1 MNREDFQ
8 LPFKIKFSIEGMIKE
23 LESSDANIGEFKAI
37 VDYIKEEIPE
47 LIEGV
52 ESIDYFESSLS
63 EIAPIIEKIMP
74 KSLTRNM
81 LKALSFPLIDKFYF
95 PSEDLKAI
103 IEDQGT
109 TFKSFFND
117 YTEENFYK
125 ICCCFILSKYYK
137 VNIELDHTNLL
148 EIDNGKGF
156 LTYLTVMY
164 SFEYLEISPQNST
177 YDLSEDQI
185 DELLNNYENTALWYK
200 YFPINS
206 WVIKGIVLA
215 TMFDNTSYIALSNL
229 KTRLLTYREAS
240 EQINQDVINSFKSIF
255 KLSDLEIGFSSFNSD
270 VNTIIDFQLPIMT
283 KSMVLNDSKILYIGN
298 LFCDNMANTMNQ
310 TDYFVI
316 SNAGS
321 YLKNNPDDLLAKNL
335 KANGYNSIIMYP
347 LRKNGEFLG
356 ILEIVSSKVGAFNR
370 INANQIR
377 EILPL
382 IEESLFRYYNEFDHQ
397 VNSFIQ
403 TEFTSLHPS
412 VEWKF
417 KKRAKEAILNPH
429 SIQRKTK
436 IQFQDVYPM
445 YGEID
450 VRNSSF
456 LRNQCMK
463 IDYTNQLNFLI
474 KVCEEL
480 FNRTK
485 NLKFI
490 DFIEQLKDFLK
501 RIEHVD
507 KIYFEREI
515 FEFISFKVHPEIPKY
530 TKENDQSIIAEY
542 LEKLDEITGL
552 YYIERKKFDT
562 SIFKLNELLSSKL
575 DIYQLDA
582 QEIFPHYYERFKT
595 DGVDYNLYLGKS
607 IDPTKKFTYQE
618 VKDLRYWQLQ
628 AMIAME
634 QQFNSLRKDLPIDIN
649 VASLI
654 LATNMRLDIV
664 FKMDEK
670 RFDVDGYN
678 NAKYE
683 IIKKRINKAYINNT
697 QDRINIPGKLCVIYT
712 DDFLKDEYIIYITK
726 LIEKGYLLNDVEFL
740 EVGDLQGIGGL
751 LAMRVS
757 INYENKMLRCENLY

>member
-1 MNREDFQ
+1 MIRENFQ
-8 LPFKIKFSIEGMIKE
+8 LPFKIKFSIGRIIDE
-23 LESSDANIGEFKAI
+23 LESSEVNFDDFKTI
-37 VDYIKEEIPE
+37 VDHIKTIAPE

-52 ESIDYFESSLS
+52 ESIQEFESKLNI
-63 EIAPIIEKIMP
+63 IAPIIESIMP
-74 KSLTRNM
+74 KYLMRNT

-95 PSEDLKAI
+95 PSDDLKAI
-103 IEDQGT
+103 IQDQGT
-109 TFKSFFND
+109 TFKLFFND

-156 LTYLTVMY
+156 LTYLTVLY
-164 SFEYLEISPQNST
+164 SFEYLEIFPQNST
-177 YDLSEDQI
+177 YDLSEEQI
-185 DELLNNYENTALWYK
+185 DVLLNNYENTELWYK

-215 TMFDNTSYIALSNL
+215 TMFDNTPHIALSNL
-229 KTRLLTYREAS
+229 KTRLLTYRETS

-255 KLSDLEIGFSSFNSD
+255 RLSDLEIGFSSFNSE
-270 VNTIIDFQLPIMT
+270 VNAIIDFQMPIMT
-283 KSMVLNDSKILYIGN
+283 KSLVLNDSKILYIGN
-298 LFCDNMANTMNQ
+298 LFCNANSTNHD
-310 TDYFVI
+310 DYFVI
-316 SNAGS
+316 SNAES

-335 KANGYNSIIMYP
+335 MANGFNSIIMYP

-382 IEESLFRYYNEFDHQ
+382 IEDSLFRYYNEFDHQ

-403 TEFTSLHPS
+403 TEYTSLHPS

-417 KKRAKEAILNPH
+417 KKRAKEVILNPD
-429 SIQRKTK
+429 SFQKNFK
-436 IQFQDVYPM
+436 IKFQDVYPM

-450 VRNSSF
+450 VRGSSF

-474 KVCEEL
+474 KICDEL
-480 FNRTK
+480 FQRSK
-485 NLKFI
+485 DSKFL
-490 DFIEQLKDFLK
+490 DFIVQLKDFLK

-515 FEFISFKVHPEIPKY
+515 FEFITMKIHAEIPKY

-542 LEKLDEITGL
+542 LGKLDPITGL
-552 YYIERKKFDT
+552 YYIERKKFDH
-562 SIFKLNELLSSKL
+562 SIFRLNEVLSSKL
-575 DIYQLDA
+575 DTYQIEA
-582 QEIFPHYYERFKT
+582 QSIFPHYYERFKT
-595 DGVDYNLYLGKS
+595 DGIDFNLYVGKS
-607 IDPTKKFTYQE
+607 IDLKKDFSYQE
-618 VKDLRYWQLQ
+618 VKAIRFWQLQ

-634 QQFNSLRKDLPIDIN
+634 QQYNLLRPNLEIDLQ

-654 LATNMRLDIV
+654 LATNLSLDIV

-683 IIKKRINKAYINNT
+683 IIKKRINKAFIKDSNE
-697 QDRINIPGKLCVIYT
+697 RINIPGKLCVIYT
-712 DDFLKDEYIIYITK
+712 DDYLKNEYSIYIK
-726 LIEKGYLLNDVEFL
+726 ELIKKGYLIDEIEYL
-740 EVGDLQGIGGL
+740 EVGDMQGIGGL
-751 LAMRVS
+751 LAIRVP
-757 INYENKMLRCENLY
+757 INYDNLIVKFD